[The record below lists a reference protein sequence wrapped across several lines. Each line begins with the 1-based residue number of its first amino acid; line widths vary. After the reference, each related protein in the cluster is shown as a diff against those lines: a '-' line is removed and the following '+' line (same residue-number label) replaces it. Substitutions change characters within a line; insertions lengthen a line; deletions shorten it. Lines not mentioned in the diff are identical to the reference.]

1 MAEEGDKIEVYIPIP
16 SMEYYRQTYAPPYI
30 EGVRVL
36 VIVVSEATANI
47 DFIPLLKA
55 TYGEDNVDVY
65 GCGYEGY
72 VVYGKG
78 TGQMSPAYPEP
89 QRAGQRK
96 DFAGYDYISLYEFAR
111 IVRSISDAGGSYD
124 QVHVLGHGDP
134 SSGLLVRTG
143 RFVQGVPSA
152 YWYVTREM
160 LEEELGGIKWPL
172 TSEAKVVLAGCDTG
186 EGVLPAYFG
195 RFVGPANVHV
205 VEGIFNCR
213 GIDFPIRQ
221 PDGSIIT
228 RRLPVDWYNENQFET
243 VTPIAEFLGIP
254 MIKPARPLRRLE
266 VIVNGQV
273 ERVDVEQR

>member
-1 MAEEGDKIEVYIPIP
+1 MAKEGDRIEVYIPIP

-30 EGVRVL
+30 EGVKVL

-47 DFIPLLKA
+47 DYIPLLKA
-55 TYGEDNVDVY
+55 TYGEDNVEVY
-65 GCGYEGY
+65 GCGNEGY
-72 VVYGKG
+72 LVYGKG
-78 TGQMSPAYPEP
+78 VGQTTPTYPEP
-89 QRAGQRK
+89 QRAGRRQ
-96 DFAGYDYISLYEFAR
+96 DFTGYDYLSLYEFAR
-111 IVRSISDAGGSYD
+111 IVRAIADAGGRYD
-124 QVHVLGHGDP
+124 QVHILGHGDP
-134 SSGLLVRTG
+134 SSGLLVRKG
-143 RFVQGVPSA
+143 RFVEGIDSA
-152 YWYVTREM
+152 YEKVTEEM
-160 LEEELGGIKWPL
+160 MEDALGGLGWPL
-172 TSEAKVVLAGCDTG
+172 NSAARVVLAGCDTN
-186 EGVLPAYFG
+186 EGVLPGYF
-195 RFVGPANVHV
+195 RHFVAPVNVHV